1 MESEYNKEIK
11 QVQKKLCSNALTLGI
26 IVFTCFYVTGHI
38 ALGKGFLL
46 GTIFG
51 IVNFVVMGATI
62 ESRMVPSK
70 NKRML
75 RALASIGVRYS
86 IMAVPLFM
94 AIKMDTFNVFATGA
108 GLLSIQT
115 LIIVDAIVKTVIDRL
130 NFAKA
135 KIQGKDIG

>member
-1 MESEYNKEIK
+1 M
-11 QVQKKLCSNALTLGI
+11 
-26 IVFTCFYVTGHI
+26 
-38 ALGKGFLL
+38 

-75 RALASIGVRYS
+75 RSLASIGVRYS

-94 AIKMDTFNVFATGA
+94 AIKMDTFNVFAVGA
-108 GLLSIQT
+108 GLLSIQGIMVMDA
-115 LIIVDAIVKTVIDRL
+115 LVNMIIGRIHYYRTGK
-130 NFAKA
+130 
-135 KIQGKDIG
+135 QGKTPV